1 MNDNFYRV
9 FEDRFRGS
17 CEDVKK
23 KLEIYLPFL
32 ESFPAGE
39 KPLSALDLGCGR
51 GEWIEMLGE
60 RGVDALGVDMNDAML
75 DVCREKGLSVE
86 KEDAIAVLQS
96 QADESR
102 NIISAIHLV
111 EHLEFDQLRLL
122 VAEAHRV
129 LQPGGLLIME
139 TPNPENIQVATTHF
153 YLDPTH
159 RRPIPPPL
167 LSFLPEYCGFGRVK
181 IIRLN
186 EPRRCAM
193 NDGLMLMDV
202 FNGVS
207 PDYAVVAQK
216 LSPPDLKERFDLVFK
231 REAGLT
237 LDRLAGRYDAK
248 IDRIGVELR
257 AELRAEL
264 CAVKGQVD
272 EVRQSILWRISRWV
286 DRNLLR
292 R

>member
-1 MNDNFYRV
+1 MNDNFYRA

-17 CEDVKK
+17 REDIKK
-23 KLEIYLPFL
+23 KLEVYLPFL
-32 ESFPAGE
+32 ELFPAGE

-51 GEWIEMLGE
+51 GEWLEMLRE
-60 RGVDALGVDMNDAML
+60 RGVDALGIDTDDAML
-75 DVCREKGLSVE
+75 DVCRAKGLSVE
-86 KEDAIAVLQS
+86 NGDVITVLQS

-111 EHLEFDQLRLL
+111 EHLECDRLRLL

-159 RRPIPPPL
+159 RRPVPPPL
-167 LSFLPEYCGFGRVK
+167 LSFLPEYCGFDRVK

-186 EPRRCAM
+186 ESRRCEG

-216 LSPPDLKERFDLVFK
+216 PAPPDLKARFDSVFEK
-231 REAGLT
+231 ETGVT

-248 IDRIGVELR
+248 IDRIE
-257 AELRAEL
+257 AELRADL
-264 CAVKGQVD
+264 CAVKEQVS
-272 EVRQSILWRISRWV
+272 EVRQSFLWRLSRWME
-286 DRNLLR
+286 RKLLR